1 MKEADL
7 VELTSKIS
15 LMHDEFAHVMETAKA
30 NDVTL
35 SMLYLC
41 TTYFNEFLRTVM
53 EKADPEHGAL
63 VAEDLAGIANNWI
76 KTGELRIWGS
86 RNTEKWAGSSIK
98 DGTGKTDELI

>member
-15 LMHDEFAHVMETAKA
+15 LMHDEFGRVMETAKA

-41 TTYFNEFLRTVM
+41 TTYFNEFLRSIM

-76 KTGELRIWGS
+76 KTGELRLLHCNS
-86 RNTEKWAGSSIK
+86 TEFYRYM
-98 DGTGKTDELI
+98 